1 MRPSIELLS
10 IYTLPKAAFIG
21 ITFFDDQETLDPT
34 YWGQCKPRY
43 KHRYQASPG
52 LKHKTLRDNTTITVK
67 TIFDK
72 YDKFFFFFKKKKPQT
87 SLYTYCKKKNHK
99 LFFSSR

>member
-1 MRPSIELLS
+1 M

-34 YWGQCKPRY
+34 YWGQGKPRY

-52 LKHKTLRDNTTITVK
+52 LKHKTLRYNTTNTVK

-72 YDKFFFFFKKKKPQT
+72 YD
-87 SLYTYCKKKNHK
+87 
-99 LFFSSR
+99 